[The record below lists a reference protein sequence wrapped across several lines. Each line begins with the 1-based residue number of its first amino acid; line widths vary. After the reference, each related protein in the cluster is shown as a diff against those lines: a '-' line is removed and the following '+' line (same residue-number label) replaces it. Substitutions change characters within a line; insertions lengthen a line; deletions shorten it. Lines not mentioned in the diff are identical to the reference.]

1 MVQDNLKKIRLTV
14 ANKAA
19 ELIAEEGITD
29 YHYAKTKAAKCLGFS
44 AKEKLPSN
52 NEIDEALIAY
62 KNIYHKAD
70 FAIIQEL
77 KKITLKYMKL
87 FEEFNPHAPSQIL
100 EGYISKYPTIEINL
114 YHDDIK
120 AVEYILLNNQI
131 HFETT
136 DTSLYRKGSKKKS
149 NRNLPI
155 YKIESDLMPIQIK
168 VFETND
174 FKIESKNLLKA
185 RGMDIKALESFEPNL
200 FLEDTQQPV

>member
-1 MVQDNLKKIRLTV
+1 MAQDNLKKIRVTV

-62 KNIYHKAD
+62 KNIYHRAD

-136 DTSLYRKGSKKKS
+136 DISLYGKGSKKKAH
-149 NRNLPI
+149 RNLPI

-168 VFETND
+168 VYETND
-174 FKIESKNLLKA
+174 FKIGSKNLLKA
-185 RGMDIKALESFEPNL
+185 RGMNIKAVESFEPNL
-200 FLEDTQQPV
+200 FPEDTQQPV

>member
-1 MVQDNLKKIRLTV
+1 MAQDNLKKIRLTV

-29 YHYAKTKAAKCLGFS
+29 YHFAKTKAAKCLGFS

-62 KNIYHKAD
+62 KNIYHKAN

-136 DTSLYRKGSKKKS
+136 DISLYGKGSKKKS

-155 YKIESDLMPIQIK
+155 YKIESDLMPIQLK
-168 VFETND
+168 VFEAND
-174 FKIESKNLLKA
+174 FKIGSKNLLKA

>member
-1 MVQDNLKKIRLTV
+1 MIQDNLKKIRLTV

-29 YHYAKTKAAKCLGFS
+29 YHFAKTKAAKFLGFS
-44 AKEKLPSN
+44 AKDKLPSN
-52 NEIDEALIAY
+52 NEIDQALISY

-70 FAIIQEL
+70 IGTIQEL
-77 KKITLKYMKL
+77 KRIILKYMKL
-87 FEEFNPHAPSQIL
+87 FEEFNPHAPSHIL

-114 YHDDIK
+114 FHDDIK
-120 AVEYILLNNQI
+120 AIEYILLNNQI
-131 HFETT
+131 HFETS
-136 DTSLYRKGSKKKS
+136 DISLYRKGSKKKS

-155 YKIESDLMPIQIK
+155 YKIESDLMPIQLKI
-168 VFETND
+168 FEAND
-174 FKIESKNLLKA
+174 FKIASKNLLKA

>member
-1 MVQDNLKKIRLTV
+1 
-14 ANKAA
+14 
-19 ELIAEEGITD
+19 
-29 YHYAKTKAAKCLGFS
+29 
-44 AKEKLPSN
+44 
-52 NEIDEALIAY
+52 
-62 KNIYHKAD
+62 
-70 FAIIQEL
+70 
-77 KKITLKYMKL
+77 MKL
-87 FEEFNPHAPSQIL
+87 FKEFNPHAPSQIL

-131 HFETT
+131 QFEIT
-136 DTSLYRKGSKKKS
+136 DMSLYGKGSKKKS

-155 YKIESDLMPIQIK
+155 YKIENDLIPIQIK

-174 FKIESKNLLKA
+174 FKIGSKNLLKA

>member
-1 MVQDNLKKIRLTV
+1 MAQDNLKKIRLTV

-29 YHYAKTKAAKCLGFS
+29 YHFAKTKAAKCLGFS

-62 KNIYHKAD
+62 KNIYYRAD
-70 FAIIQEL
+70 FAILQEL
-77 KKITLKYMKL
+77 KEMTLKYMRL
-87 FEEFNPHAPSQIL
+87 FKEFNPHAPSQIL

-131 HFETT
+131 QFEIT
-136 DTSLYRKGSKKKS
+136 DMSLYGKGSKKKS

-155 YKIESDLMPIQIK
+155 YKIENDLIPIQIK

-174 FKIESKNLLKA
+174 FKIGSKNLLKA
-185 RGMDIKALESFEPNL
+185 RGMDIKAVESFEPNL

>member
-1 MVQDNLKKIRLTV
+1 MAQDNLKKIRVTV

-29 YHYAKTKAAKCLGFS
+29 YHYAKTKAAKCLGFG

-70 FAIIQEL
+70 FVIIQEL
-77 KKITLKYMKL
+77 KEITLKYMKL
-87 FEEFNPHAPSQIL
+87 FKEFNPHAPSQIL

-136 DTSLYRKGSKKKS
+136 DMSLYRKGSKKKS

-168 VFETND
+168 VYETND
-174 FKIESKNLLKA
+174 FKIGSKNLLRA
-185 RGMDIKALESFEPNL
+185 RGMDIKAVESFEPNL
-200 FLEDTQQPV
+200 FPEDTQQPV

>member
-1 MVQDNLKKIRLTV
+1 MAQDNLKKIRLTV

-29 YHYAKTKAAKCLGFS
+29 YHYAKTKAAKCLGFC

-62 KNIYHKAD
+62 KNIYHRAD

-87 FEEFNPHAPSQIL
+87 FEEFNPHAPSQLL

-120 AVEYILLNNQI
+120 AVEYILLNNHI

-136 DTSLYRKGSKKKS
+136 DISLYGKGSKKKS

-168 VFETND
+168 VFEAND
-174 FKIESKNLLKA
+174 FKIGSKNLLKA
-185 RGMDIKALESFEPNL
+185 RGMDIKAVESFEPNL
-200 FLEDTQQPV
+200 FPEDTQQPV

>member
-1 MVQDNLKKIRLTV
+1 MAQDNLKKIRLTV

-29 YHYAKTKAAKCLGFS
+29 YHFAKTKAAKCLGFS

-62 KNIYHKAD
+62 KNIYYRAD
-70 FAIIQEL
+70 FAILQEL
-77 KKITLKYMKL
+77 KEMTLKYMKL
-87 FEEFNPHAPSQIL
+87 FKEFNPHAPSQIL

-136 DTSLYRKGSKKKS
+136 DISLYGKGSKKKAH
-149 NRNLPI
+149 RNLPI

-168 VFETND
+168 VYETND
-174 FKIESKNLLKA
+174 FKIGSKNLLKA

>member
-1 MVQDNLKKIRLTV
+1 MAQDNLKKIRLTV

-29 YHYAKTKAAKCLGFS
+29 YHFAKTKAAKCLGFS

-62 KNIYHKAD
+62 KNIYYRAD
-70 FAIIQEL
+70 FAILQEL
-77 KKITLKYMKL
+77 KEITLKYMKL
-87 FEEFNPHAPSQIL
+87 FKEFNPHAPSQIL

-136 DTSLYRKGSKKKS
+136 DISLYGKGSKKKS

-168 VFETND
+168 IFEAND
-174 FKIESKNLLKA
+174 FKIASKNLLKA

>member
-1 MVQDNLKKIRLTV
+1 MAQDNLKKIRLTV

-29 YHYAKTKAAKCLGFS
+29 YHYAKTKAAKCLGFC

-52 NEIDEALIAY
+52 NEIDEALITF
-62 KNIYHKAD
+62 KNIYHRAD

-77 KKITLKYMKL
+77 KEITLKYMKL
-87 FEEFNPHAPSQIL
+87 FKEFNPHAPSQIL

-131 HFETT
+131 CFETT

-155 YKIESDLMPIQIK
+155 YKIESDLMPIQLK
-168 VFETND
+168 VFEAND
-174 FKIESKNLLKA
+174 FKIGSKNLLKA

-200 FLEDTQQPV
+200 FPEDTQQPV

>member
-1 MVQDNLKKIRLTV
+1 M
-14 ANKAA
+14 
-19 ELIAEEGITD
+19 
-29 YHYAKTKAAKCLGFS
+29 
-44 AKEKLPSN
+44 
-52 NEIDEALIAY
+52 
-62 KNIYHKAD
+62 
-70 FAIIQEL
+70 
-77 KKITLKYMKL
+77 
-87 FEEFNPHAPSQIL
+87 

-131 HFETT
+131 QFEIT
-136 DTSLYRKGSKKKS
+136 DMSLYGKGSKKKS

-174 FKIESKNLLKA
+174 FKIGSKNLLKA

>member
-131 HFETT
+131 NFETT

-168 VFETND
+168 VYETND
-174 FKIESKNLLKA
+174 FKIGSKNLLKA
-185 RGMDIKALESFEPNL
+185 RGMNIKAVESFEPNL
-200 FLEDTQQPV
+200 FPEDTQQPV